1 MFSRYFKF
9 YFATVV
15 LAVATVFFGCK
26 NDLIPSPEI
35 DKIID
40 SGGTSINEAVKPPA
54 GLTASH
60 GGYKS
65 VTLSWN
71 AAANAVRYN
80 IYGAANPFE
89 TFVKVG
95 ETKDA
100 SSSIVLDEVA
110 GSVRYY
116 YVKSI
121 DYKGGESFASSTV
134 KGSTMA
140 TPSITMIESS
150 SDGTQATVSWWM
162 SNCDSTTYSDSV
174 KYKVRCFLED
184 GKSVDE
190 TTCDGTVS
198 SVVFKGLSP
207 KTKYLYDVGAYIPV
221 NAAEENKY
229 EWSDRIDSETARK
242 LIPDAA
248 KEFTATQGTLY
259 TKVELSWL
267 LPDFVDAKVS
277 SSLFNRNPVYFTIER
292 KEKDSVSQEWTCIVP
307 YIGSCLTSAE
317 KIPGGIVF
325 DCASLSSENV
335 NVKLEAGTL
344 ENAETSETYTG
355 YIPGTKIY
363 YCDTSAVAGVKYEY
377 RITSF
382 TDDSKN
388 AVSSENSRSVCEG
401 WSLSTPS
408 FETSAVYEKADDGST
423 LHSAVKVEYK
433 FGFDTLGL
441 DETYGYVITS
451 QRTPLSADEAAGEE
465 VYEGYWSDAA
475 SVNSAAKI
483 FAFDATDEAA
493 NSLLEG
499 YYKFKAYVVPAGMNS
514 VPAGEDEYFA
524 RAEAFG
530 VVTVVHDSANL
541 PSVTGFSVE
550 DGYSDKFKIKWDYN
564 SNYDYVLKWIPYEGE
579 TALAEESLA
588 LSKEELNALAA
599 ESSDGSV
606 TYEHAALSGDRRKYM
621 LEASAGFSITKKADS
636 VSETLGTAVPYCT
649 QYFYDKIVVSWPAVQ
664 LAKSDAADFTVNA
677 YYEDDE
683 TKTPVVDFA
692 GGNGEVVFNE
702 TAGIYTCTLENP
714 AGYNDALRSGKT
726 ILFAVTAASSK
737 TSDTTEAV
745 FATATLGPALV
756 NARVAAPSSEEIV
769 VEWNAVKGAAG
780 YIIRR
785 ALYSDGTAAAV
796 DKADTYFYDCEK
808 CVLTVGGES
817 VDEARA
823 TVSKTEADGGTVY
836 SLCDKY
842 AAVSDSDNKNP
853 YQNNQARIAWGLPF
867 GYAVIPV
874 AAESDFSFTD
884 GFVLDASSKVD
895 YCTKTDEAGEVT
907 STALADV
914 KGACFGYALNLKAQ
928 KAEQGDSQRVDW
940 ELPYLTASGIEQK
953 VPSLYRREVLE
964 NASFGSWERIAAVTV
979 PLKADS
985 VYATYRVPEADLKK
999 AFEYAVNYNPGT
1011 AEFKKEFVDY
1021 CENKK
1026 EENGSRYTY
1035 PDGVECE
1042 PEYKGYLLYDDNY
1055 SVAYAAETD
1064 SSKPEYYAERV
1075 TIGNWNK
1082 NARALGPDTYTV
1094 SILNNNLGSEWI
1106 PVLTFNAADF
1116 SATPAVDDIGFSLT
1130 EGILEARLYPKAI
1143 AEGTAQTTEGALK
1156 VLRDARHYYKI
1167 TLTRGEHSAVVDNDV
1182 YAYRQITA
1190 EEFAVVSALS
1200 IADSLYNE
1208 KYSSVSE
1215 YGIWKTNRTFTF
1227 TSPGP
1232 YFYNITGELSAG
1244 TNATGQKPMAYGA
1257 ERNSGALGG
1266 YTSKPSTLTMS
1277 SNIVDCGI
1285 DYSGSVTIDTMNVDT
1300 GTYVV
1305 TYDGITKDY
1314 RAVVAGYF
1322 VYK

>member
-15 LAVATVFFGCK
+15 LAVATVFFGCE

-71 AAANAVRYN
+71 AAVNAVRYN

-100 SSSIVLDEVA
+100 SSSIELDEVA
-110 GSVRYY
+110 GAVRYY

-198 SVVFKGLSP
+198 SVLFKGLSP

-307 YIGSCLTSAE
+307 YIGSVKTTAPSAA
-317 KIPGGIVF
+317 GRIVF
-325 DCASLSSENV
+325 DCASLSSENTD
-335 NVKLEAGTL
+335 VKLEAGTL
-344 ENAETSETYTG
+344 EGAETSETYTG

-363 YCDTSAVAGVKYEY
+363 YTDKTAIAGVKYEY
-377 RITSF
+377 RIASF

-433 FGFDTLGL
+433 FDFDTLGL

-451 QRTPLSADEAAGEE
+451 QRTPLSADEAGEE
-465 VYEGYWSDAA
+465 VYEGYWTDAA
-475 SVNSAAKI
+475 SVNSAAKT

-493 NSLLEG
+493 NSLREG

-524 RAEAFG
+524 CAEAFG

-588 LSKEELNALAA
+588 LSKDELNALAA

-649 QYFYDKIVVSWPAVQ
+649 EYFYDKIVVSWPAVQ

-702 TAGIYTCTLENP
+702 TAGIYTCTLEKP
-714 AGYNDALRSGKT
+714 AGYDDALRSGKT

-808 CVLTVGGES
+808 GVLTVGGES

-823 TVSKTEADGGTVY
+823 TVSKTEADGATVY

-842 AAVSDSDNKNP
+842 AAVSDSTNP

-874 AAESDFSFTD
+874 REENDFSFTE
-884 GFVLDASSKVD
+884 GFVLDAGSKVD

-907 STALADV
+907 STALTDV

-940 ELPYLTASGIEQK
+940 ELPYLSASGIEQK

-985 VYATYRVPEADLKK
+985 VYATYRVPEADREK

-1026 EENGSRYTY
+1026 EENGGRYTY

-1042 PEYKGYLLYDDNY
+1042 SEFKGYLLYDDNY

-1116 SATPAVDDIGFSLT
+1116 SATPAADDIGFSLT
-1130 EGILEARLYPKAI
+1130 EGNLEARLYPKAI

-1156 VLRDARHYYKI
+1156 VLRDARHYYRI
-1167 TLTRGEHSAVVDNDV
+1167 TLTRGEHSAVVDNGV

-1200 IADSLYNE
+1200 IADSLYND
-1208 KYSSVSE
+1208 KYSTVSE
-1215 YGIWKTNRTFTF
+1215 YGRFWTNRTFTF

-1232 YFYNITGELSAG
+1232 YFYNITGELYAG
-1244 TNATGQKPMAYGA
+1244 TNATGRKPIVYGA
-1257 ERNSGALGG
+1257 ERNWGAAGG
-1266 YTSKPSTLTMS
+1266 NTSKPSTLMMS
-1277 SNIVDCGI
+1277 SNIENCGI

-1300 GTYVV
+1300 GTYIV